1 MIFFIFENLVYNDL
15 DIFIIKFDISTILIF
30 VELLNLANGRYLH
43 DKDFYV
49 RLLSILQNE
58 NCNLLKR
65 IGSHFKLYFVL
76 KTSHYVW
83 DIIFAYYIS
92 LFKLHFKT

>member
-1 MIFFIFENLVYNDL
+1 MIASILESYVYNYLNIFEHPQNKDL
-15 DIFIIKFDISTILIF
+15 
-30 VELLNLANGRYLH
+30 
-43 DKDFYV
+43 YV

-83 DIIFAYYIS
+83 NIIFAYYMS
-92 LFKLHFKT
+92 LFKLHFKLELIQPFLYITLTLDV